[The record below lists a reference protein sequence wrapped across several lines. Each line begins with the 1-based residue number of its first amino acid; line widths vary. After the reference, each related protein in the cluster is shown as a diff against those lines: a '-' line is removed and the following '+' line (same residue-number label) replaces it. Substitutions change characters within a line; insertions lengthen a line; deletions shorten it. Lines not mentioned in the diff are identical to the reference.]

1 MPYIP
6 TNSNIQGLSNFIISI
21 EVSLYDKPLHR
32 DEMDLSN
39 LYTLYLVDM
48 GHKGLHWEPYKVTFI
63 HNNNIH
69 STQEVIT
76 KACSILNNIKENH
89 AS

>member
-21 EVSLYDKPLHR
+21 EVSLYGKPLHR

-63 HNNNIH
+63 HNNIH
-69 STQEVIT
+69 STQKVIT
-76 KACSILNNIKENH
+76 KACNILNNLKENH